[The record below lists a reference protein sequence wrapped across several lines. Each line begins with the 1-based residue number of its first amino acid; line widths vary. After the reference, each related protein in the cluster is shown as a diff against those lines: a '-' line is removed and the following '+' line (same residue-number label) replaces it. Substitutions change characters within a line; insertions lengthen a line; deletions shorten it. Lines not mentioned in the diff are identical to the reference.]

1 MKFKFFSK
9 ELSVIIICI
18 KRKESV
24 YFSIRWK
31 GSVI

>member
-18 KRKESV
+18 RKEESV
-24 YFSIRWK
+24 YFNIR
-31 GSVI
+31 GEDSVI